1 MARAGTPLD
10 TGDPFVALSFVTLA
24 HGRMA
29 LPDAFAGRWAAVLFY
44 RAHW

>member
-10 TGDPFVALSFVTLA
+10 SGDPFVEIAFPTLA
-24 HGRMA
+24 HGA
-29 LPDAFAGRWAAVLFY
+29 LRLPAAFGDRWGVALFY